1 MNSQISC
8 PIYDGKET
16 INQYLKRITQYQ
28 DQLKKKNYD
37 IILKYINLWLIPYNI
52 KLKSLIDFKNIT
64 DDKLETHSDHNKNFL
79 KLKSKNICTE
89 LSIENIIDE
98 KIDEKD
104 LSIHRIISFF
114 RTVLKTIDYSL
125 IRKNI
130 GNNFYYLI
138 INKPVNIKY

>member
-28 DQLKKKNYD
+28 DQIKKKNYE
-37 IILKYINLWLIPYNI
+37 IILKYINLWFIPYNI

-64 DDKLETHSDHNKNFL
+64 DDKLETHNDHNKNFL
-79 KLKSKNICTE
+79 KLKAKNICTE

-130 GNNFYYLI
+130 GNNFYYSI